1 MLKKQELIMYK
12 KIIIQKD
19 GRLVLDLPK
28 NLQNKLLEIFV
39 VPVEETQ
46 IEDKIKQ
53 LESDEISDYQNN

>member
-1 MLKKQELIMYK
+1 MYK

-53 LESDEISDYQNN
+53 LESDEISDYNNN